1 MPTSAPP
8 RPLPSAPATLADPSR
23 SEDRAESRTSVGAD
37 VHGRVPVPRRVFSG
51 IQPTGKLHLGN
62 YVAAIRP
69 WVAAQSGSEMTLS
82 VADLHALTTPEAAR
96 DAPPRTKVRETAAI
110 LLACGIDPV
119 SATLFVQSHVAA
131 HAELAWLLL
140 CVTPVGWL
148 ERMTQFKTRAAH
160 LETLGTGLLAYPV
173 LQAADILL
181 YRAHFVPV
189 GEDQEQHIELTR
201 EIARRF
207 HSLFG
212 HVFTL
217 PYAVVVQ
224 NGARLM
230 ALDDPRVKMSKSIAA
245 VRKGHAIGL
254 VDPPDEIRDAVMHAV
269 TDSGREVRPGATSP
283 GITNLMTIYQT
294 LSGLDENAVNAE
306 FAGKRYVIL
315 KRAVADLTIAR
326 LAPIR
331 ARYHELSGA
340 PEAVDAVLA
349 VGADRARLASAPTL
363 DRVKQLMGL
372 RGGRKR
378 SAP

>member
-1 MPTSAPP
+1 MSPGFPLRDLTSM
-8 RPLPSAPATLADPSR
+8 STTLAEPEHSADPVK
-23 SEDRAESRTSVGAD
+23 SRTSGGPTS
-37 VHGRVPVPRRVFSG
+37 HRLVPAPRRVFSG
-51 IQPTGKLHLGN
+51 IQPTGTLHLGN

-69 WVAAQSGSEMTLS
+69 WVAAQNGSEMTLCI
-82 VADLHALTTPEAAR
+82 ADLHALTMPESARHATPR
-96 DAPPRTKVRETAAI
+96 SQVRETAAI

-119 SATLFVQSHVAA
+119 SATLFVQSDVAA

-148 ERMTQFKTRAAH
+148 ERMTQFKTRAAY

-181 YRAHFVPV
+181 YQAHFVPV

-212 HVFTL
+212 QVFTL

-230 ALDDPRVKMSKSIAA
+230 GLDDPAAKMSKSIAA

-254 VDPPDEIRDAVMHAV
+254 VDPPDEICDAVMRAV
-269 TDSGREVRPGATSP
+269 TDSGREVRPGETSP
-283 GITNLMTIYQT
+283 GVTNLLTIYQT
-294 LSGLDENAVNAE
+294 LSGLDEIAVNAE

-315 KRAVADLTIAR
+315 KRAVADLTIAK

-331 ARYHELSGA
+331 ARYHELSGI

-349 VGADRARLASAPTL
+349 TGADRARLAAAPTL
-363 DRVKQLMGL
+363 DRAKRLIGL
-372 RGGRKR
+372 SGGRKR
-378 SAP
+378 RAP